1 MMKSCGVVLET
12 YHMVRDIQL
21 PTLEDDD
28 AVRRGPYG
36 YVTLGIPE
44 FVYTCRAVLTSLA
57 DALLVT
63 LKKDLHT
70 QGLVPVNYLDYAYY
84 VTGPRILRLSCL
96 RGCFVGQ

>member
-1 MMKSCGVVLET
+1 MMKSCGVVLEA

-70 QGLVPVNYLDYAYY
+70 
-84 VTGPRILRLSCL
+84 
-96 RGCFVGQ
+96 